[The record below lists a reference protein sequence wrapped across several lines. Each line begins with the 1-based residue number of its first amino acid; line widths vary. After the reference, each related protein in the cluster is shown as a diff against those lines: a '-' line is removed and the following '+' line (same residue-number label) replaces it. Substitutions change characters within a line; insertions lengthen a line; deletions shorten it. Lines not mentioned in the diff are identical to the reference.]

1 MNTLSAETAAA
12 FDKLL
17 EPSQRSDAPG
27 YVVGVSRNNQT
38 IYRRAT
44 GLASVELAVANT
56 VSTRMRIG
64 SVTKQFTGLA
74 VMLLVE
80 DGKLD
85 IDLTVRH
92 YLPEL
97 AGPNGSPTLRQL
109 LNHTSGVR
117 DALES
122 VAFFLTEGLF
132 PQIPAG
138 LTHQWSSRFSD
149 SSM

>member
-1 MNTLSAETAAA
+1 
-12 FDKLL
+12 
-17 EPSQRSDAPG
+17 
-27 YVVGVSRNNQT
+27 
-38 IYRRAT
+38 
-44 GLASVELAVANT
+44 
-56 VSTRMRIG
+56 MRISDWSSDVCSSDLIA

-85 IDLTVRH
+85 IDQPLCR
-92 YLPEL
+92 YLPDL
-97 AGPNGSPTLRQL
+97 LGPNGAPTPRQL

-138 LTHQWSSRFSD
+138 LTHKWSSQFSTGNFEPD
-149 SSM
+149 RKRGVRGKRASE